1 MGNYR
6 IEAEE
11 IQIGK
16 HVTIEDGVYI
26 GAKFGK
32 KAKRVILGDGAFIG
46 RDSKFFYPEF
56 TVGDYTMIHN
66 HAFGS
71 GDKACHIGSCCW
83 FGQNCVIDSEGG
95 TYIGNGVGVG
105 AYSQLWSHI
114 MFGDVLQGCRF
125 DSIKPLIVEDDVW
138 FVGHCIVSPIHAKKK
153 SMAMV
158 GSVIVKDMDENRIYA
173 GSPAKDMTDKM
184 GHQYIDLGIEEK
196 LQVMLQKKKEF
207 FTINSAFI
215 GHEDKIQVVTDFPA
229 EGLNE
234 GTSYFNVSTRT
245 YTKTLSDLEYNFMK
259 FLLVKIKFY
268 PDSSFG
274 FKPI

>member
-6 IEAEE
+6 IEADE
-11 IQIGK
+11 IHIGK

-26 GAKFGK
+26 GGKFGK
-32 KAKRVILGDGAFIG
+32 KAKRVIIGDGAFIG

-56 TVGDYTMIHN
+56 IVGDYTMIHN

-71 GDKACHIGSCCW
+71 GDKECHIGSCCW

-95 TYIGNGVGVG
+95 TFIGNGVGVG
-105 AYSQLWSHI
+105 SYSQLWSHI
-114 MFGDVLQGCRF
+114 MFGDVLEGCRF
-125 DSIKPLIVEDDVW
+125 DSVKPLIVEDDVW

-158 GSVIVKDMDENRIYA
+158 GSVIVKDMEENRIYA

-184 GHQYIDLGIEEK
+184 GNQYLEVSTENK
-196 LQVMLQKKKEF
+196 FEVMLKKKDEF
-207 FTINSAFI
+207 FETNPDFKEHI
-215 GHEDKIQVVTDFPA
+215 DKIQIVTAFPA
-229 EGLNE
+229 EGLIE

-245 YTKTLSDLEYNFMK
+245 YTKTLSELEYNFMK

-268 PDSSFG
+268 PAS
-274 FKPI
+274 